1 MLTTASEIE
10 TPLGNLT
17 VDNEAQKELNKKVS
31 SFRILLRIEYLWFL

>member
-17 VDNEAQKELNKKVS
+17 VDVEAQKELNEKVS
-31 SFRILLRIEYLWFL
+31 SYDILL

>member
-17 VDNEAQKELNKKVS
+17 VDVEAQKELNEKVS
-31 SFRILLRIEYLWFL
+31 IYYSLL

>member
-17 VDNEAQKELNKKVS
+17 VDTEAQKELNKN
-31 SFRILLRIEYLWFL
+31 LN